1 MSLWIL
7 LPWQRKFLDIKMSE
21 IKKYEH
27 QPVLL
32 TPSVDALITDKSGIY
47 VDATFGGG
55 GHSKEI
61 LNHLNDDGKLY
72 AFDRDIDALDN
83 QISDKRLVLVK
94 SDFRYLKKYLRYLG
108 VTKINGLLADL
119 GVSSWHFDADQRG
132 FSFQSGTALDMR
144 MNVEQDLTAELVLK
158 SYSETELIKILT
170 EFGEITNAKP
180 LVAKWIKERKMININ
195 TCDAFADWLDPFVYG
210 KRQKYLAQVFQA
222 LRIEVNGELESLKEL
237 LIQSGD
243 LVQAKGKLVVIS
255 YHSLEDRIVK
265 SYFKGE
271 WPIDSNV
278 DVFGKRK
285 KIFKQVNKE
294 VIVPDQKEIEFN
306 SRSRSAKMRVGE
318 KQI

>member
-1 MSLWIL
+1 M
-7 LPWQRKFLDIKMSE
+7 
-21 IKKYEH
+21 
-27 QPVLL
+27 
-32 TPSVDALITDKSGIY
+32 
-47 VDATFGGG
+47 
-55 GHSKEI
+55 
-61 LNHLNDDGKLY
+61 
-72 AFDRDIDALDN
+72 
-83 QISDKRLVLVK
+83 
-94 SDFRYLKKYLRYLG
+94 
-108 VTKINGLLADL
+108 
-119 GVSSWHFDADQRG
+119 
-132 FSFQSGTALDMR
+132 
-144 MNVEQDLTAELVLK
+144 
-158 SYSETELIKILT
+158 IKILT